1 MATFLATN
9 PGLES
14 RFSTTVEFDDYT
26 DAELREIFAR
36 AATKAD
42 FEPTPECLARFEELA
57 SLQIRDEG
65 FGNGRY
71 ARNVLD
77 QAITRH
83 AWRLRDVEQPTVDQ
97 LRLILPED
105 LVPAPDETDN
115 ADETEKVV
123 ENTENVESTESTEPE
138 PDEHDHIEES
148 A

>member
-1 MATFLATN
+1 MATFLSTN

-36 AATKAD
+36 AAAKAD
-42 FEPTPECLARFEELA
+42 FEPTPECLDRFEELA

-83 AWRLRDVEQPTVDQ
+83 AWRLRDVEHPTVEQ

-105 LVPAPDETDN
+105 LVPAADEPV
-115 ADETEKVV
+115 ADETA
-123 ENTENVESTESTEPE
+123 TTTATESATETTATE
-138 PDEHDHIEES
+138 TDAHIEES